1 MKITLHD
8 YGGYEF
14 IFELASYLAM
24 QGDEITYIYSAAE
37 APKCTFNTKSA
48 RGARLDVIPLMAGSR
63 APYESL
69 LERRRH
75 ERRYG
80 KALARILSRMAGDVV
95 ILTNTPLD
103 VLAAA
108 QHVIDRRKTKLINW
122 LQDIRGI
129 AAKRILRKKIPLL
142 GGLVG
147 GHYLRLERRL
157 VRAADA
163 IIIPSGDFV
172 AEMNHAGYTLPPV
185 FEHPNWMPVET
196 LRPLPKDNAWSR
208 KTGITGTVNICY
220 YGTLGFKQ
228 DLESFLTVARYV
240 SAHPKARFVITA
252 SGPAVENLDRAL
264 RKENLGNVILLP
276 WQDYASYT
284 EMLASADI
292 LLSVST
298 DDAAA
303 FSIPSKILGYLCA
316 GRPVLAVTP
325 RGSPTAR
332 QLVGNDMGVVAE
344 PNDRAGLVAAL
355 DRMFG
360 DGAMRKRFSRNARA
374 YAEANF
380 AIGRQGKAFRSILD
394 TVCAGDAPDPVELG
408 ASRTPADEAVRRH
421 RLAN

>member
-14 IFELASYLAM
+14 IFDLASHLAM
-24 QGDEITYIYSAAE
+24 QGDEVTYIYSAAE
-37 APKCTFNTKSA
+37 APKCTFDAKSA
-48 RGARLDVIPLMAGSR
+48 RGGRLDVIPLTAGDR
-63 APYESL
+63 TPDESL
-69 LERRRH
+69 LQRRRH

-80 KALARILSRMAGDVV
+80 KALAKILSKMHSDVV

-103 VLAAA
+103 VLAAV
-108 QHVIDRRKTKLINW
+108 QPVIDRSKTKLINW

-129 AAKRILRKKIPLL
+129 AAKRILQKKLPLL
-142 GGLVG
+142 GSVVG

-172 AEMNHAGYTLPPV
+172 AEMNRAGYILPPV

-208 KTGITGTVNICY
+208 KAGITNTVNICY

-228 DLESFLTVARYV
+228 SLEDFLTVARYV
-240 SAHPKARFVITA
+240 SAHPTARFVITA
-252 SGPAVENLDRAL
+252 AGPAVENLSRAL
-264 RKENLGNVILLP
+264 RQENLSNVILLP
-276 WQDYASYT
+276 WQNYAYYT

-332 QLVGNDMGVVAE
+332 QLIGNDMGAVAD
-344 PNDRAGLVAAL
+344 PNDREGLVAAL
-355 DRMFG
+355 DRLFG
-360 DGAMRKRFSRNARA
+360 DRAMRERFSRNARA

-380 AIGRQGKAFRSILD
+380 LIVRQTKAFRSILD
-394 TVCAGDAPDPVELG
+394 TVCAGEIPDIVELG
-408 ASRTPADEAVRRH
+408 EARVVGR
-421 RLAN
+421 